1 MKKIASSFCV
11 AFSLYSV
18 IPMPKT
24 EWSKQTMQYALCF
37 FPFIGVIIGVLE
49 LIWLLLAQHL
59 EFETILY
66 GSVSVLIPLL
76 VTGGIHLDGFIDTSD
91 ALCSYEDRE
100 KRLAILKDPH
110 VGAFGVLYTVAL
122 LLLQLGLYCQ
132 IFRAPACS
140 TVIVAGY
147 AFARTLGG
155 SAIVSLTCAKDSGL
169 AHLFA
174 ETSDRKTVQ
183 IVLLLEG
190 VLCLVWIFIHQ
201 PWCGIAVIFVL
212 LVLLPL
218 YRRFCMCIF
227 GGITGDLAGFAI
239 TSAETVI
246 LLLAVTGG
254 LILR

>member
-24 EWSKQTMQYALCF
+24 EWSKHTMQYALCF
-37 FPFIGVIIGVLE
+37 MPLIGVIVGVLE
-49 LIWLLLAQHL
+49 LLWLLLAQRL
-59 EFETILY
+59 ELETILY

-76 VTGGIHLDGFIDTSD
+76 VTGGIHLDGFMDTSD
-91 ALCSYEDRE
+91 ALCSYGDRE

-122 LLLQLGLYCQ
+122 LMLQLGLYCQ
-132 IFRAPACS
+132 MFRAPACS
-140 TVIVAGY
+140 EVIVAGY
-147 AFARTLGG
+147 AIARVIGG
-155 SAIVSLTCAKDSGL
+155 GAIVSLTCAKDSGL

-174 ETSDRKTVQ
+174 EASDRKTVQ

-190 VLCLVWIFIHQ
+190 LLCLTWIFFHQ
-201 PWCGIAVIFVL
+201 SWCGIAAIFVL

-218 YRRFCMCIF
+218 YRRFCIRIF
-227 GGITGDLAGFAI
+227 GGVTGDLAGFAI
-239 TSAETVI
+239 TNAETVI
-246 LLLAVTGG
+246 LLVAVVGG
-254 LILR
+254 LIVR